1 MPINLTEI
9 EIGKPEKFDKLHGK
23 MEKVHYI
30 ERNDLLTQTIQKLK
44 VGNCITFKTEKY
56 NELRRVVISCA
67 KKITSQKKYAK
78 FKLATRTS
86 FNASTN
92 RNDGIIVYRIN

>member
-1 MPINLTEI
+1 MPVNLTEI
-9 EIGKPEKFDKLHGK
+9 EIGKPKKFDKLHGK
-23 MEKVHYI
+23 MEKAQYI
-30 ERNDLLTQTIQKLK
+30 ERDDLLTQTIQKLK
-44 VGNCITFKTEKY
+44 VGNCITFKTDKY
-56 NELRRVVISCA
+56 NELRRVIASCVRKMTA
-67 KKITSQKKYAK
+67 HKKYAK

>member
-1 MPINLTEI
+1 MPVNLTEI
-9 EIGKPEKFDKLHGK
+9 EIGKPEKFDKLYGK
-23 MEKVHYI
+23 MEKVQYI

-44 VGNCITFKTEKY
+44 VGNCITFKTDKY
-56 NELRRVVISCA
+56 NELRRVISSCV
-67 KKITSQKKYAK
+67 KKMASQKKYAK